1 MKKFFLA
8 TAATFALFAGAA
20 FAGNVNGCETLP
32 VDGSNYTIRA
42 DVTCA
47 LSNDKPDGDNSLARL
62 GLVALV
68 DLLPEDTDK

>member
-20 FAGNVNGCETLP
+20 FAGNVNGCETIP
-32 VDGSNYTIRA
+32 VDGSNYTVRA

-47 LSNDKPDGDNSLARL
+47 LSNDQPDGQNMVGAVGAAALIDLIEQRDN
-62 GLVALV
+62 
-68 DLLPEDTDK
+68 